1 MTETRIFTAGPDDH
15 GTRLDHYLTSQCPD
29 LSRSQI
35 KKAFDADL
43 VLVNDT
49 PEPGR
54 FRKLRDGSIISFTP
68 PEPPPQTAEPED
80 IPLNIVY
87 QDEHLAVIN
96 KPAGLVVHPAPGHYT
111 GTLVNA
117 LLFHFKDLPDPSEN
131 MRPGI
136 VHRLD
141 KETTGLLV
149 VALTTKALR
158 HLSAQLQ
165 ERTLGRRYIALSWGQ
180 WDEFE
185 GKLVGQ
191 IDRHQS
197 KRKMMAIVET
207 GGRTAICNYDVIED
221 YGFAQL
227 CSIKL
232 DTGRTHQIRVQ
243 FANGSHPIIG
253 DKLYGDDNRARN
265 VHSLDVDLAKRTTR
279 KASHQLLHAT
289 DISFEHP
296 ETGETLEFSAP
307 MPEPMATIVKQ
318 LRLERS

>member
-1 MTETRIFTAGPDDH
+1 MTETRLFTAGPDDH
-15 GTRLDHYLTSQCPD
+15 GTRLDHYLTSHCPD

-43 VLVNDT
+43 ILVNGT
-49 PEPGR
+49 PQPPR
-54 FRKLRDGSIISFTP
+54 FRKLRDGVVVSFTP

-80 IPLNIVY
+80 IPLNIVF

-117 LLFHFKDLPDPSEN
+117 LLYHFKDLPDPGEN

-141 KETTGLLV
+141 KETTGLMV
-149 VALTTKALR
+149 VALNSKSLR

-165 ERTLGRRYIALSWGQ
+165 DRTLGRRYTALCWGQ
-180 WDEFE
+180 WNDPK
-185 GKLVGQ
+185 GQLVGQ
-191 IDRHQS
+191 IDRHVSQ
-197 KRKMMAIVET
+197 RKMMAIVET
-207 GGRTAICNYDVIED
+207 GGRKAICNYEVLED

-243 FANGSHPIIG
+243 FANGSHPVIG
-253 DKLYGDDNRARN
+253 DSLYGDDNRARN
-265 VHSLDVDLAKRTTR
+265 VHSLDVDLAKRTAR
-279 KASHQLLHAT
+279 KATHQMLHAT

-296 ETGETLEFSAP
+296 ETGELMEFSAP
-307 MPEPMATIVKQ
+307 LPEPMNSAVKQ
-318 LRLERS
+318 LRTERS